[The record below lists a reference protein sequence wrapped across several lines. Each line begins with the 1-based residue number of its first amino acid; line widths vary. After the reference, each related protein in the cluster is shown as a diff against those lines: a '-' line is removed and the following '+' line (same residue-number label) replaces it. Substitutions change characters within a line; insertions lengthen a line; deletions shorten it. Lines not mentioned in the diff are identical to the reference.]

1 MSPVR
6 PDAGKD
12 KQLLVLLVLGVLILG
27 SHLYAQPFARET
39 VKKYCWL
46 QLDGTA
52 LYRVP
57 VSPGRQEPGRRLQ
70 GLPGG
75 REIRPEIQGLLQP
88 GRVVALRRDQ
98 KGDLQPARF
107 SPRPAF
113 LLGLP
118 FPINQADVDDLTL
131 LPGIGPHLAGRISA
145 FRHRHGPFRSEKM
158 LTAVPG
164 IGPHLASRLAPL
176 LSFD

>member
-6 PDAGKD
+6 PDNKKD
-12 KQLLVLLVLGVLILG
+12 TQLLVLLALGVLILG
-27 SHLYAQPFARET
+27 SHLYAQPVAGAT
-39 VKKYCWL
+39 AKKYCWL
-46 QLDGTA
+46 QLAGTG
-52 LYRVP
+52 LYRLP
-57 VSPGRQEPGRRLQ
+57 LSPGKQDFGRRPQ
-70 GLPGG
+70 VLPGG
-75 REIRPEIQGLLQP
+75 RGVRPAILGLLQP
-88 GRVVALRRDQ
+88 GRVIALRRDK
-98 KGDLQPARF
+98 KGVWQPARL

-118 FPINQADVDDLTL
+118 FPINRAGVDDLTL
-131 LPGIGPHLAGRISA
+131 LPGIGPHLSGRIAA

-164 IGPHLASRLAPL
+164 IGPHLASRMAPL

>member
-1 MSPVR
+1 MNPVR
-6 PDAGKD
+6 PEAGKD
-12 KQLLVLLVLGVLILG
+12 KQLLVLLALGVLILG

-46 QLDGTA
+46 QIAGTG

-57 VSPGRQEPGRRLQ
+57 LSPEKQDSGRLLQ
-70 GLPGG
+70 SLRG
-75 REIRPEIQGLLQP
+75 REVRPEILARLQP
-88 GRVVALRRDQ
+88 GRVIALRLDK
-98 KGDLQPARF
+98 KGRLQPARL

-118 FPINQADVDDLTL
+118 FPINRADVDELTL
-131 LPGIGPHLAGRISA
+131 LSGIGPHLAGRIAA
-145 FRHRHGPFRSEKM
+145 FRHRHGPFRDEKM
-158 LTAVPG
+158 LTSVSG
-164 IGPHLASRLAPL
+164 IGPRLASRLAPL

>member
-46 QLDGTA
+46 QLAGTG
-52 LYRVP
+52 LYRLP
-57 VSPGRQEPGRRLQ
+57 LSPGKQDSGRRLQ

-88 GRVVALRRDQ
+88 GRVVALRRDK
-98 KGDLQPARF
+98 KGNWQPARL

-118 FPINQADVDDLTL
+118 FPINRADVDDLTL

>member
-27 SHLYAQPFARET
+27 SHLYAQPFAGET

-46 QLDGTA
+46 QLDGTG
-52 LYRVP
+52 LYRLQL
-57 VSPGRQEPGRRLQ
+57 SREKQDSGRRLQ

-75 REIRPEIQGLLQP
+75 REIRPEIRGLLQP
-88 GRVVALRRDQ
+88 GRVVALRRDK
-98 KGDLQPARF
+98 KGNWQPARL

-118 FPINQADVDDLTL
+118 FPINRAGVDDLTL
-131 LPGIGPHLAGRISA
+131 LPGIGPHLAGRIAA

-164 IGPHLASRLAPL
+164 IGPHLASRMAPL

>member
-12 KQLLVLLVLGVLILG
+12 MQLLVLLVLGVLILG
-27 SHLYAQPFARET
+27 AHLCVQPFNRKTAT
-39 VKKYCWL
+39 KYSWL
-46 QLDGTA
+46 QLAGTG

-57 VSPGRQEPGRRLQ
+57 VSQGRQVPGRWLQ
-70 GLPGG
+70 SLPGG
-75 REIRPEIQGLLQP
+75 REVRSEIQGLLQP
-88 GRVVALRRDQ
+88 GRVVALRRDK
-98 KGDLQPARF
+98 KGDLQQARL
-107 SPRPAF
+107 SPRLAF

-118 FPINQADVDDLTL
+118 FPINRADVDELTL
-131 LPGIGPHLAGRISA
+131 LPGIGPHLAGRIAA
-145 FRHRHGPFRSEKM
+145 FRHRHGPFRGAKM

-164 IGPHLASRLAPL
+164 IGPHLTSRLAPL